1 MWAYPEIRHLGD
13 SLAYHAAGSPSR
25 LAIRWSG
32 RDTGFADLHA
42 TVNRVANRLCE
53 AGLKS
58 GDRLVFLAK
67 NSEDFFLALFACA
80 RVGACFAPVNWRLA
94 GPELAV
100 IVADID
106 ASMAIVDRELEPLWH
121 DVASRIPTTP
131 PTRWIDAAD
140 TLRGWA
146 EGAAEESPGIAISE
160 DSPVI
165 ALYTSGTT
173 GRPKAV
179 IHTHASFNHSRLS
192 EHLEQ
197 AYDWRDGDVFLNP
210 LPNFHLLSI
219 ALSLQCLY
227 NGVAL
232 SLQKQFDPAE
242 VLAAIGRDRPS
253 LLVLTPTL
261 IQMLLDHPA
270 AETTDFSSVRMTM
283 YAGSPIALGLIK
295 RAMRSMPGSFMQFY
309 GQTETSGPVCLLRPD
324 EHDFSNEGKLKS
336 CGRPLPLIALRVV
349 DEAGND
355 VPDGTP
361 GELLIRAPSQSAGY
375 WRQPEETRSKFRNGW
390 YHSGDVAFRDAEG
403 LYYIF
408 DRLKDMIITGG
419 ENVYSAEV
427 ENVLSTH
434 PDVGAVAVV
443 GVPDPRWGEAV
454 KAIVI
459 ARRDA
464 SPTQEAL
471 LAHCRER
478 LAGYKIP
485 KSIDF
490 VETFPVTGTGK
501 ISKKDLRAP
510 YWVGAERRV
519 S

>member
-1 MWAYPEIRHLGD
+1 M
-13 SLAYHAAGSPSR
+13 
-25 LAIRWSG
+25 
-32 RDTGFADLHA
+32 
-42 TVNRVANRLCE
+42 
-53 AGLKS
+53 
-58 GDRLVFLAK
+58 
-67 NSEDFFLALFACA
+67 
-80 RVGACFAPVNWRLA
+80 
-94 GPELAV
+94 
-100 IVADID
+100 
-106 ASMAIVDRELEPLWH
+106 
-121 DVASRIPTTP
+121 
-131 PTRWIDAAD
+131 
-140 TLRGWA
+140 
-146 EGAAEESPGIAISE
+146 
-160 DSPVI
+160 
-165 ALYTSGTT
+165 
-173 GRPKAV
+173 
-179 IHTHASFNHSRLS
+179 
-192 EHLEQ
+192 
-197 AYDWRDGDVFLNP
+197 FLNP

-295 RAMRSMPGSFMQFY
+295 RAMRSMPGQFMQFY

-324 EHDFSNEGKLKS
+324 EHDFSDETKLKS

-349 DEAGND
+349 DDAGND

-375 WRQPEETRSKFRNGW
+375 WRQPEETRAKFSNGW

-443 GVPDPRWGEAV
+443 GVPDQRWGEAV
-454 KAIVI
+454 KAVVI
-459 ARRDA
+459 PRRD
-464 SPTQEAL
+464 SRPTQDDL
-471 LAHCRER
+471 LAYCRER
-478 LAGYKIP
+478 LAGYKVP

-490 VETFPVTGTGK
+490 VESFPVTGTGK

-510 YWVGAERRV
+510 YWADVERRV

>member
-1 MWAYPEIRHLGD
+1 MWAYPELRFVGD
-13 SLAYHAAGSPSR
+13 SIAYHAARSPRR
-25 LAIRWSG
+25 LAIRWNG
-32 RDTGFADLHA
+32 RDADFADIDA
-42 TVNRVANRLCE
+42 TVDQLVNRLIE
-53 AGLKS
+53 AGLRP
-58 GDRLVFLAK
+58 GDRLLYLAK

-80 RVGACFAPVNWRLA
+80 RAGACFTPVNWRLS

-100 IVADID
+100 IVADIA
-106 ASMAIVDRELEPLWH
+106 ASMAIVDRELEPLWTG
-121 DVASRIPTTP
+121 VASRMPADAPI
-131 PTRWIDAAD
+131 RWIDAED
-140 TLRGWA
+140 TLRRWSDGSSRRQPD
-146 EGAAEESPGIAISE
+146 GAISE
-160 DSPVI
+160 DAPVI

-192 EHLEQ
+192 EHLEK
-197 AYDWRDGDVFLNP
+197 AYEWRDGDVFLNP

-295 RAMRSMPGSFMQFY
+295 RAMRSMPGQFMQFY

-324 EHDFSNEGKLKS
+324 EHDFSDETKLKS

-349 DEAGND
+349 DDAGND

-375 WRQPEETRSKFRNGW
+375 WRQPEETRAKFSNGW

-443 GVPDPRWGEAV
+443 GVPDQRWGEAV
-454 KAIVI
+454 KAVVI
-459 ARRDA
+459 PRRD
-464 SPTQEAL
+464 SRPTQDDL
-471 LAHCRER
+471 LAYCRER
-478 LAGYKIP
+478 LAGYKVP

-490 VETFPVTGTGK
+490 VESFPVTGTGK

-510 YWVGAERRV
+510 YWADVERRV

>member
-1 MWAYPEIRHLGD
+1 
-13 SLAYHAAGSPSR
+13 
-25 LAIRWSG
+25 
-32 RDTGFADLHA
+32 
-42 TVNRVANRLCE
+42 
-53 AGLKS
+53 
-58 GDRLVFLAK
+58 
-67 NSEDFFLALFACA
+67 
-80 RVGACFAPVNWRLA
+80 
-94 GPELAV
+94 
-100 IVADID
+100 
-106 ASMAIVDRELEPLWH
+106 
-121 DVASRIPTTP
+121 
-131 PTRWIDAAD
+131 
-140 TLRGWA
+140 
-146 EGAAEESPGIAISE
+146 
-160 DSPVI
+160 
-165 ALYTSGTT
+165 
-173 GRPKAV
+173 V